1 MVTQSLGIRKFFG
14 SSLELFHIF
23 GAKILYKFEDI
34 FAILKSGIVDQG
46 DNNVPF
52 WTGAILGQAN
62 VETWPLVLSMRCQYL
77 SNCDHS
83 CKAVWRPKKLNHFQ
97 KLRKTIIEQPRRQ
110 RSANL
115 WLCQATPCWWGDVTT
130 RSQHEVPIFVE
141 WRPFLH
147 QGSLTTKKA
156 KSFSKIEQNSNGT
169 TKEATKCQLRFCQAT
184 PCWFGDVT
192 TRSQHEVPTL
202 VQWRPFL
209 QGSLTTKKAKSFSKI
224 EQNSNWTTKEGA
236 KCQSAVMSSYPV
248 LMGRCDHSF
257 SAWGAN
263 TRQMATIL
271 ACQFESHSLLQL
283 HETGKDEWLAVRLWL
298 SSSILLRKITWH
310 FCRRFYSSLRSNRS
324 ATPNYFNTG
333 RYKAGSID
341 LQRPM
346 MQFWRLFLYRS
357 LAIASM

>member
-1 MVTQSLGIRKFFG
+1 MVARSLGIRKFFG

-141 WRPFLH
+141 WRPFL
-147 QGSLTTKKA
+147 QGSLTTILHPIVPHYTLKCGT
-156 KSFSKIEQNSNGT
+156 FQKIRMSYGT
-169 TKEATKCQLRFCQAT
+169 
-184 PCWFGDVT
+184 
-192 TRSQHEVPTL
+192 
-202 VQWRPFL
+202 
-209 QGSLTTKKAKSFSKI
+209 
-224 EQNSNWTTKEGA
+224 
-236 KCQSAVMSSYPV
+236 
-248 LMGRCDHSF
+248 
-257 SAWGAN
+257 
-263 TRQMATIL
+263 
-271 ACQFESHSLLQL
+271 
-283 HETGKDEWLAVRLWL
+283 
-298 SSSILLRKITWH
+298 
-310 FCRRFYSSLRSNRS
+310 
-324 ATPNYFNTG
+324 
-333 RYKAGSID
+333 D
-341 LQRPM
+341 LQYGIFGPKRPH
-346 MQFWRLFLYRS
+346 FSSNVAFPYFKN
-357 LAIASM
+357 